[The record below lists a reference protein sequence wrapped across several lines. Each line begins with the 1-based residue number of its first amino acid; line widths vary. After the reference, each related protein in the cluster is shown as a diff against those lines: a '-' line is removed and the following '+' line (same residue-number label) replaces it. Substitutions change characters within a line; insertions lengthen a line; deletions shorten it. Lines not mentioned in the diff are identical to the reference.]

1 MCHGTERC
9 LADAAGIASRC
20 RALGPLHLG
29 ADYVSVGLLAVAG
42 TVGAIT
48 SLWFTESVWIVLAL
62 TVSGVLAVV
71 FSSVH

>member
-1 MCHGTERC
+1 M
-9 LADAAGIASRC
+9 
-20 RALGPLHLG
+20 
-29 ADYVSVGLLAVAG
+29 SVGLLAVAG

-71 FSSVH
+71 FSSVHCSVSRRSHSMCCGDTAINSPGGAGDEPGQAA